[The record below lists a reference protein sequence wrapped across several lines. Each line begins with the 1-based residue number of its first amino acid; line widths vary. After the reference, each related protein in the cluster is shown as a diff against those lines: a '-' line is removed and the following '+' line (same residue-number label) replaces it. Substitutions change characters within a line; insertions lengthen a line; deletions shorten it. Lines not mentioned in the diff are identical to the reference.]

1 MHPLAPDASSFSD
14 AELQQKIIE
23 LGKKRATA
31 YRMGSADLVHQIELM
46 YNDYLEE
53 QNKRERAKME
63 EAMKSSGRDFDDII
77 DVN

>member
-1 MHPLAPDASSFSD
+1 MHPLAPDASGFSD

-23 LGKKRATA
+23 LNKKRATA
-31 YRMGSADLVHQIELM
+31 YRMGSSDLIHQIELM

-53 QNKRERAKME
+53 QNKRERHKME

>member
-1 MHPLAPDASSFSD
+1 M
-14 AELQQKIIE
+14 
-23 LGKKRATA
+23 TA
-31 YRMGSADLVHQIELM
+31 YRMGSTDLVHQIELM

-77 DVN
+77 DIN

>member
-23 LGKKRATA
+23 LGRKRMTA
-31 YRMGSADLVHQIELM
+31 YRLGSPDLVHQIELM

-53 QNKRERAKME
+53 QNRRERAKMDE
-63 EAMKSSGRDFDDII
+63 LASKGGPDFDDII